1 MKLYLSC
8 DIEGTSGI
16 THWDETDDKRGGR
29 WYDYFRE
36 AMSHEVAAAVRG
48 AREGDDRITDVLVK
62 DAHDS
67 ARNIIP
73 TLLPAGI
80 RIHRGW
86 SREPLCMA
94 AGLDETF
101 DAAAFIGYH
110 GPAYANGNPLA
121 HTMVTQTDEVILNGK
136 RCSEF
141 TLNAYA
147 AAMLDVPVVFVS
159 GDAQICQIAK
169 DLIPAITVVPVSEG
183 IGSAT
188 ISMHPADAQEA
199 IREGMRKAVRARAL
213 PASATDCILK
223 LPEHFKMTVRYK
235 EHTAAQQN
243 SFYPGARRLDEK
255 TIEFETDAYYE
266 ILRFVMF
273 VL

>member
-16 THWDETDDKRGGR
+16 THWDETDYDRGGR

-36 AMSHEVAAAVRG
+36 AMSREVAAAVEG
-48 AREGDDRITDVLVK
+48 ARSGGADHILVK

-73 TLLPAGI
+73 TLLPEGI

-86 SREPLCMA
+86 SQDPLCMV

-101 DAAAFIGYH
+101 AAAAFIGYH

-121 HTMVTQTDEVILNGK
+121 HTMVTCTDEVTLNGQ

-141 TLNAYA
+141 MLNAYS
-147 AAMLDVPVVFVS
+147 AAMLHVPVVFVS
-159 GDAQICQIAK
+159 GDAQLCRIAQE
-169 DLIPAITVVPVSEG
+169 LIPAIIAVPVSEG

-188 ISMHPADAQEA
+188 ISMHPADAQNA
-199 IREGMRKAVRARAL
+199 IRAGMQKAVQTRNHACA
-213 PASATDCILK
+213 LK
-223 LPEHFKMTVRYK
+223 LPERFHMTIRYK
-235 EHTAAQQN
+235 EHTAAQKN
-243 SFYPGARRLDEK
+243 SFYPGARRVDEK
-255 TIEFETDAYYE
+255 TIAFETEQYYD
-266 ILRFVMF
+266 ILRFAMF